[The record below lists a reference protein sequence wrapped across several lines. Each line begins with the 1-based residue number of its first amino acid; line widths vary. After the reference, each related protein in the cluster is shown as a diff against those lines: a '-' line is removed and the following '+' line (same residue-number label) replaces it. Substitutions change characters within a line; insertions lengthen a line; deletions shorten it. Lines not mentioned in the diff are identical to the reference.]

1 MGCFFR
7 LIEQFHTQGEPAY
20 CGLGTVAMVLNA
32 LGRAD
37 FFRGAWSGEV
47 RKKAKMIRG
56 RSEIR
61 GQPFGTEKR

>member
-37 FFRGAWSGEV
+37 FFVEPGLV
-47 RKKAKMIRG
+47 RFAKSKDDFQAVQR
-56 RSEIR
+56 
-61 GQPFGTEKR
+61 